1 MQLKILPQGWLDGA
15 CLLYAMVNASKSL
28 LAPDLGLFAY
38 VGRYRMHE
46 RWKRI
51 ISITPSPVNYLDRTG
66 SGLTL
71 KPGVEQQ
78 VTDAFFEHVFAL
90 LNTHRQRFRVRRIS
104 GSTFRNKS
112 DYSSVVV
119 FAVKQEAQTACF
131 SGADHWMVAVGREAD
146 ALFLACSGAHHFL
159 PYQEE
164 RDPATGHLYNN
175 SMAVAQLQHI
185 YDEAIYQVEIIR

>member
-1 MQLKILPQGWLDGA
+1 MELKILPQGWLDGA

-28 LAPDLGLFAY
+28 LAPNLGLSAY
-38 VGRYRMHE
+38 VGRYRMYE
-46 RWKRI
+46 RWQRI

-66 SGLTL
+66 SGLSL
-71 KPGVEQQ
+71 KPDVEQQ
-78 VTDAFFEHVFAL
+78 VNDAFFEHVFTL
-90 LNTHRQRFRVRRIS
+90 LNTHRNRFRVRRINAS
-104 GSTFRNKS
+104 AFRNKS

-131 SGADHWMVAVGREAD
+131 SGSAHWMVAVGREAGT
-146 ALFLACSGAHHFL
+146 LFLACSGAHHFL

-164 RDPATGHLYNN
+164 REPVTGHIYNN

-185 YDEAIYQVEIIR
+185 YDEAIYQVERT

>member
-1 MQLKILPQGWLDGA
+1 
-15 CLLYAMVNASKSL
+15 MVNASKSL
-28 LAPDLGLFAY
+28 LAPGLGLSVY
-38 VGRYRMHE
+38 VGRYRMYE
-46 RWKRI
+46 RWQRI

-78 VTDAFFEHVFAL
+78 VIDAFFEHVFAL
-90 LNTHRQRFRVRRIS
+90 LNTHRQRFRVRQINAS
-104 GSTFRNKS
+104 SFRNKS

-119 FAVKQEAQTACF
+119 FAVKQEAQTTCF
-131 SGADHWMVAVGREAD
+131 SGADHWMVAVGRGAET
-146 ALFLACSGAHHFL
+146 LFLACSGAHHFL

-185 YDEAIYQVEIIR
+185 YDDAIYQVEII